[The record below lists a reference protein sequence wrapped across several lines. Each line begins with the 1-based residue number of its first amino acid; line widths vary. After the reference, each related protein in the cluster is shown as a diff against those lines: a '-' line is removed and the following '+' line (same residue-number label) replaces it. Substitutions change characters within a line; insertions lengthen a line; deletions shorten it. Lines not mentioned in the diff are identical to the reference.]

1 MDAFFL
7 LFVSLAV
14 SGRGVRWEK
23 LRNVLFSFLSFS
35 LDTKTM
41 ECLFSSADSSLRSL
55 SSFWFAADIAADV
68 VVVVCFNVLFS

>member
-1 MDAFFL
+1 
-7 LFVSLAV
+7 
-14 SGRGVRWEK
+14 
-23 LRNVLFSFLSFS
+23 VLFSFLSFS